1 MGGQA
6 LPQKIVDMQRLM
18 EAESNEIKKI
28 EQEYQKVMKGK
39 QSMVEKKS
47 ENEAVMS
54 ELSLLND
61 GETFTVY
68 KLVGP
73 ILAK

>member
-1 MGGQA
+1 MAQNQA

-39 QSMVEKKS
+39 QSMVEKK
-47 ENEAVMS
+47 
-54 ELSLLND
+54 
-61 GETFTVY
+61 
-68 KLVGP
+68 
-73 ILAK
+73 

>member
-1 MGGQA
+1 M
-6 LPQKIVDMQRLM
+6 PQKIVDMQRIM

-28 EQEYQKVMKGK
+28 EQEYQKVVKGK
-39 QSMVEKKS
+39 QSMVEKRS

-54 ELSLLND
+54 ELSILND
-61 GETFTVY
+61 GENFTVY